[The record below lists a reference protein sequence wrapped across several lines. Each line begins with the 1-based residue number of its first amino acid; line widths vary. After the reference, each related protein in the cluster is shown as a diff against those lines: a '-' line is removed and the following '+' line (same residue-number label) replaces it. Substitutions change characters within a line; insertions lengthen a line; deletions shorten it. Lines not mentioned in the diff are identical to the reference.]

1 MKAIPKRT
9 LLVTCI
15 IILLPMFFGLA
26 LWNRLPERMP
36 THFDL
41 SGTADDYSGRPF
53 AVIGLPLFILAM
65 QLFCAVMLRAD
76 PKKQNISEK
85 MAQLILWVCPA
96 VSLFAGLSIYL
107 SALGFAINVSRF
119 GMVFVGLL
127 FIAIGN
133 YLPKCRHNYTVGIR
147 VPWTLDDEDNWN
159 HTHRFAGYV
168 WIIAGVVTLL
178 SVFLSHATVVWV
190 AAIFVASLSP
200 LVYSFVYAK
209 RHGKI

>member
-26 LWNRLPERMP
+26 MWNRLPERMP
-36 THFDL
+36 THFDF
-41 SGTADDYSGRPF
+41 SGTVDDYSSRPF

-85 MAQLILWVCPA
+85 MAQLVLWVCPA
-96 VSLFAGLSIYL
+96 VSLF
-107 SALGFAINVSRF
+107 
-119 GMVFVGLL
+119 VGLI
-127 FIAIGN
+127 FIVIGN

-147 VPWTLDDEDNWN
+147 LPWTLDNEDNWN
-159 HTHRFAGYV
+159 HTHRFAGYA
-168 WIIAGVVTLL
+168 WIIAGVLTLL
-178 SVFLSHATVVWV
+178 SVFLSHAAVVWV

>member
-36 THFDL
+36 THFDF
-41 SGTADDYSGRPF
+41 SGEVDGYSGRPF

-85 MAQLILWVCPA
+85 
-96 VSLFAGLSIYL
+96 
-107 SALGFAINVSRF
+107 
-119 GMVFVGLL
+119 
-127 FIAIGN
+127 
-133 YLPKCRHNYTVGIR
+133 
-147 VPWTLDDEDNWN
+147 
-159 HTHRFAGYV
+159 
-168 WIIAGVVTLL
+168 
-178 SVFLSHATVVWV
+178 
-190 AAIFVASLSP
+190 
-200 LVYSFVYAK
+200 LV
-209 RHGKI
+209 

>member
-36 THFDL
+36 THFDF
-41 SGTADDYSGRPF
+41 SGEVDGYSGRPF
-53 AVIGLPLFILAM
+53 AVIGLPLFILRHAALLRRHAARRS
-65 QLFCAVMLRAD
+65 QKAEHFRKAGTAYPVDLPRRQPFCRHIHVFER
-76 PKKQNISEK
+76 
-85 MAQLILWVCPA
+85 
-96 VSLFAGLSIYL
+96 AGLRHQRL
-107 SALGFAINVSRF
+107 
-119 GMVFVGLL
+119 GMVFVGLI
-127 FIAIGN
+127 FIVIGN

-147 VPWTLDDEDNWN
+147 LPWTLDNEDNWN

-178 SVFLSHATVVWV
+178 SVFLSHAAVVWV